1 VTAAVGTLFYLF
13 YSTWTRAIFIES
25 QNGFF
30 FTLAELALLDLAAR
44 ATPQGCEGLGYSL
57 MLSIRNVA
65 LFGAD
70 IVGSHLAD
78 HKWPF
83 ASLVYLNACTTA
95 IVLLLLPFLP
105 AALMHSKDK
114 APNTKS

>member
-1 VTAAVGTLFYLF
+1 M
-13 YSTWTRAIFIES
+13 
-25 QNGFF
+25 
-30 FTLAELALLDLAAR
+30 DLAAR
-44 ATPQGCEGLGYSL
+44 ATPKGCEGLGYSL

-83 ASLVYLNACTTA
+83 ASLVYLNAGTTA
-95 IVLLLLPFLP
+95 IVLVLLPFMP
-105 AALMHSKDK
+105 AALMHTKDQPANTT
-114 APNTKS
+114 APASRSTAER

>member
-1 VTAAVGTLFYLF
+1 M
-13 YSTWTRAIFIES
+13 
-25 QNGFF
+25 
-30 FTLAELALLDLAAR
+30 DLAAR
-44 ATPQGCEGLGYSL
+44 ATPKGCEGLGYSL

-83 ASLVYLNACTTA
+83 ASLVYLNAGTTA
-95 IVLLLLPFLP
+95 IVLVLLPFMP
-105 AALMHSKDK
+105 AALMHTKDK
-114 APNTKS
+114 TPNSIPPETPSAVEG